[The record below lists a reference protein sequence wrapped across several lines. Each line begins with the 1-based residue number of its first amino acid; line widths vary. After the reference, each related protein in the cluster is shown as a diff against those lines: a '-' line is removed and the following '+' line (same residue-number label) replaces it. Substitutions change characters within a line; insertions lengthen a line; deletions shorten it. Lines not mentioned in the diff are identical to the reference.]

1 MRRRVFAADLVY
13 LVIAGGGGLFFTV
26 AFTLSAIYRVREAGL
41 SPFQLVLLGT
51 ALEGAVLLCEVPT
64 GVVADLYS
72 RRLSV
77 IIGYALI
84 GVGITLEGAIPRFE
98 TILLAQILWGVGL
111 TFTSGA
117 ETAWLADEVGEE
129 RAGRL
134 YLRAAQLGQVGAVVG
149 ILGSVALASVRL
161 NLPLLVGGMLFI
173 ALAGFLVL
181 AMPER
186 GFAPTPRGER
196 TTWRTG
202 LHTARDGVRVV
213 RGHRVLGTIFLIIAI
228 SGAASEAFD
237 RLWEIHF
244 LENFAFPAVGDLS
257 DLVWFG
263 IIDGG
268 ALLIGIGA
276 AEVVRRRLDTTDVR
290 AVARLLLVFNAG
302 LAGAVLL
309 FGLAWGF
316 VGAAGAYWAVL
327 LFRRLNE
334 PLQAIWINR
343 GLDSGTRAT
352 VLSLG
357 SQSDAVGQVAGGP
370 VLGAVAS
377 GISIRAALVTAGL
390 VLSPVLVLYAR
401 TLRHGGAA
409 ESSPAAT
416 GPPGA

>member
-1 MRRRVFAADLVY
+1 MRRRVFAADVVY
-13 LVIAGGGGLFFTV
+13 LVIAGGGGFFFTV

-51 ALEGAVLLCEVPT
+51 ALEGSVLLCEVPT
-64 GVVADLYS
+64 GVVADIYS

-98 TILLAQILWGVGL
+98 TILLAQILWGVGY

-134 YLRAAQLGQVGAVVG
+134 YLRAAQLGQIGAVVG
-149 ILGSVALASVRL
+149 IGASVALASVRL
-161 NLPLLVGGMLFI
+161 NLPILTGGLLFVG
-173 ALAGFLVL
+173 LAGFLIL

-196 TTWRTG
+196 TTWQTG
-202 LHTARDGVRVV
+202 LHTARDGVRAV
-213 RGHRVLGTIFLIIAI
+213 RVHPILGTIFLIVAI

-244 LENFAFPAVGDLS
+244 LEHFAFPGFGDLS

-268 ALLIGIGA
+268 SLLISIGA
-276 AEVVRRRLDTTDVR
+276 AEIVRRRLDTSDVR
-290 AVARLLLVFNAG
+290 AVARLLMVFNAG
-302 LAGAVLL
+302 LVAAVLL

-316 VGAAGAYWAVL
+316 ASAVGAYWAVL

-334 PLQAIWINR
+334 PLQAVWINR
-343 GLDSGTRAT
+343 GLEPGTRAT

-370 VLGAVAS
+370 VLGAIAS
-377 GISIRAALVTAGL
+377 GVSIRAALVTAG
-390 VLSPVLVLYAR
+390 VILSPVMLLYGR
-401 TLRHGGAA
+401 TLRRGAA
-409 ESSPAAT
+409 AEVSRAAT
-416 GPPGA
+416 DAEAG

>member
-1 MRRRVFAADLVY
+1 MRRRALAAELVY

-77 IIGYALI
+77 VIGYALI

-98 TILLAQILWGVGL
+98 AILLAQILWGVGF

-134 YLRAAQLGQVGAVVG
+134 YLRASQLGQIGAVVG

-161 NLPLLVGGMLFI
+161 NLPLLVGGLLFVV
-173 ALAGFLVL
+173 LAIFLVL
-181 AMPER
+181 AMPEH
-186 GFAPTPRGER
+186 GFTPAPRAER
-196 TTWRTG
+196 TTWQTG
-202 LHTARDGVRVV
+202 LRTAAAGVRAV
-213 RGHRVLGTIFLIIAI
+213 RIHPVLGTIFVIIAI

-237 RLWEIHF
+237 RLWEVHF
-244 LENFAFPAVGDLS
+244 LEHFAFPGVGDLS

-268 ALLIGIGA
+268 SLLIGIGA
-276 AEVVRRRLDTTDVR
+276 AEVVRRRLDTRDVR
-290 AVARLLLVFNAG
+290 AVARLLLLFNAG
-302 LAGAVLL
+302 LVGAVLL

-316 VGAAGAYWAVL
+316 ASAVGAYWAVL

-334 PLQAIWINR
+334 PLQAAWINR
-343 GLDSGTRAT
+343 GLDPGSRAT

-357 SQSDAVGQVAGGP
+357 SQSDAMGQVAGGP
-370 VLGAVAS
+370 VLGAMAS
-377 GISIRAALVTAGL
+377 GVSIRAALVTAG
-390 VLSPVLVLYAR
+390 VILSPVMLLYAR
-401 TLRHGGAA
+401 TLRRGGSETSGGA
-409 ESSPAAT
+409 T
-416 GPPGA
+416 DGAPQ